1 MKLISYI
8 LFTLFLSKGC
18 VNQPKQDFSKSTVT
32 YTAETRGY
40 FMQITIEDKEL
51 RISKDRETRLPS
63 VRIPL
68 TAADQKK
75 VLAMVKA
82 IDVPNLSQLKAP
94 TEKRFYDGAAIG
106 NLSVTHNG
114 ETFGTAGFDHG
125 NPPVEIEQLVAFMNA
140 FDKSE

>member
-114 ETFGTAGFDHG
+114 ETYGTAGFDHG

>member
-18 VNQPKQDFSKSTVT
+18 VNQPKQDYSKSILT

-40 FMQITIEDKEL
+40 YMQITIEDKKL

>member
-18 VNQPKQDFSKSTVT
+18 VNQPKQDFSKSTLT

>member
-1 MKLISYI
+1 MKLIGYI

-40 FMQITIEDKEL
+40 YMQITIEDKEL

>member
-18 VNQPKQDFSKSTVT
+18 VNQPKQDFSKSILT

-40 FMQITIEDKEL
+40 YMQITIEDKEL

-114 ETFGTAGFDHG
+114 ETYGTAGFDHG

-140 FDKSE
+140 FDKTE

>member
-8 LFTLFLSKGC
+8 LFTLFLTKGC

-75 VLAMVKA
+75 VLAMLKA

>member
-18 VNQPKQDFSKSTVT
+18 VNQPKQDYSKSTVT

-140 FDKSE
+140 FDKTE

>member
-18 VNQPKQDFSKSTVT
+18 VNQPKQDFTKSTVT

>member
-18 VNQPKQDFSKSTVT
+18 VNQPKQDFSKSILT

-140 FDKSE
+140 FDKTE

>member
-18 VNQPKQDFSKSTVT
+18 VNQPKQDYSKSTVT

-40 FMQITIEDKEL
+40 YMQITIEDKEL

-140 FDKSE
+140 FDKTE

>member
-1 MKLISYI
+1 MKLISCI

-140 FDKSE
+140 FDKTE

>member
-18 VNQPKQDFSKSTVT
+18 VNQPKQDFSKSILT

-40 FMQITIEDKEL
+40 YMQITIEDKEL

>member
-18 VNQPKQDFSKSTVT
+18 VNQPKQDFTKSTVT

-140 FDKSE
+140 FDKTE

>member
-40 FMQITIEDKEL
+40 YMQITIEDKEL

>member
-125 NPPVEIEQLVAFMNA
+125 NPPVEIEQLVDFMNA

>member
-106 NLSVTHNG
+106 NLNVTHNG
-114 ETFGTAGFDHG
+114 ETYGTAGFDHG
-125 NPPVEIEQLVAFMNA
+125 NPPVEIEQLVKFMNA
-140 FDKSE
+140 FDKTE

>member
-18 VNQPKQDFSKSTVT
+18 VNQPKQDYSKSILT

-40 FMQITIEDKEL
+40 YMQITLEDKEL

-106 NLSVTHNG
+106 NLSVTHKG

>member
-18 VNQPKQDFSKSTVT
+18 VNQPKQDFSKSILT

-40 FMQITIEDKEL
+40 YMQITIEDKEL

-114 ETFGTAGFDHG
+114 ETYGTTGFDHG

>member
-18 VNQPKQDFSKSTVT
+18 VNQSKHDFSKSTLT

-40 FMQITIEDKEL
+40 YMQITIEDKEL
-51 RISKDRETRLPS
+51 RITKNRETRLPS
-63 VRIPL
+63 VQL
-68 TAADQKK
+68 TLTKEQQKK
-75 VLAMVKA
+75 ALSYLKA
-82 IDVPNLSQLKAP
+82 IDVPNLAQLKAP

-125 NPPVEIEQLVAFMNA
+125 NPPFEIEQLVAFMNA
-140 FDKSE
+140 FDKTE

>member
-18 VNQPKQDFSKSTVT
+18 VNQPKQDYSKSILT

-40 FMQITIEDKEL
+40 YMQITIEDKEL

-114 ETFGTAGFDHG
+114 ETYGTAGFDHG

-140 FDKSE
+140 FDKTE

>member
-18 VNQPKQDFSKSTVT
+18 VNQPKQDFSKSILT

-40 FMQITIEDKEL
+40 YMQITIEDKEL

-114 ETFGTAGFDHG
+114 ETYGTAGFDHG

>member
-114 ETFGTAGFDHG
+114 ETFGTPGFDHG

-140 FDKSE
+140 FDKTE

>member
-18 VNQPKQDFSKSTVT
+18 VNQPKQDFSKSTLT

-40 FMQITIEDKEL
+40 FMQITIEDKKL

>member
-1 MKLISYI
+1 MKLISCF
-8 LFTLFLSKGC
+8 LLTLFLSKGC
-18 VNQPKQDFSKSTVT
+18 VNQSKEDYSKSILT

-125 NPPVEIEQLVAFMNA
+125 NPPVEIEQLVVFMNA
-140 FDKSE
+140 FDKTE

>member
-1 MKLISYI
+1 MKLISCF
-8 LFTLFLSKGC
+8 LLTLFLSKGC
-18 VNQPKQDFSKSTVT
+18 MNQPKQDFSKSTVT

-82 IDVPNLSQLKAP
+82 IDVPNLSQLKAL

-125 NPPVEIEQLVAFMNA
+125 NPPVEIEQLVVFMNA
-140 FDKSE
+140 FDKTE

>member
-18 VNQPKQDFSKSTVT
+18 VNQPKQDFSKSILT

-40 FMQITIEDKEL
+40 YMQITIEDKEL

-140 FDKSE
+140 FDKTE